1 ESSAFACTDDGR
13 LTELPRP
20 VMLPPAAP
28 LFHQGAPAREV
39 FYIEKGLVKL
49 RHLQVDGR
57 EIIVG
62 LRGPGWFLAASAT
75 ILDREYPVTPVTA
88 TACLVS
94 RLPSRDFLSRLRD
107 DPALSWRLHRAQS
120 QEVYEQAAQVANLGC
135 QDARH
140 RLEQLLD
147 Q

>member
-1 ESSAFACTDDGR
+1 
-13 LTELPRP
+13 
-20 VMLPPAAP
+20 
-28 LFHQGAPAREV
+28 
-39 FYIEKGLVKL
+39 
-49 RHLQVDGR
+49 
-57 EIIVG
+57 
-62 LRGPGWFLAASAT
+62 AT
-75 ILDREYPVTPVTA
+75 SF
-88 TACLVS
+88 LVS

-147 Q
+147 QLRGSVDGTSGENEVPVRLPMKQWEIAQLIAVTPQYLCQLL